1 MKYFG
6 YIYETTNNINGKKY
20 IGKKK
25 SSTFDENYIGSGV
38 LLQKA
43 IEKYGKVNFS
53 VKILKWCE
61 TREILNESEKYFIK
75 SNNVYKSIDYYNIAS
90 GGEGGNTYAG
100 KSDDEMTEIKLKISN
115 SNKGS
120 NNGNKG
126 QYVGEKNSMFGKKQT
141 KEARIKISEGGKK
154 VKINRSHPWT
164 EEKQAKRQATQ
175 KRYRR
180 YWKVYKK
187 STNEFFENFT
197 NKSIWLK
204 TISDES
210 YKLIDYL
217 DKFEINRGGTFI
229 FGDLEFNVEII
240 DTETLTSDE
249 LKEFEQKH
257 LDYKKYVYN
266 KRLLHMKKCREEKRN
281 KKV

>member
-1 MKYFG
+1 MNYFG

-25 SSTFDENYIGSGV
+25 SSTFDKEYIGSGV
-38 LLQKA
+38 LLQEA
-43 IEKYGKVNFS
+43 IKKYGKENFS

-75 SNNVYKSIDYYNIAS
+75 SNNAYKSIDFYNIAS
-90 GGEGGNTYAG
+90 GGEGGNTYIG
-100 KSDDEMTEIKLKISN
+100 KSEDEMDKIKLKISN
-115 SNKGS
+115 ANKGS

-126 QYVGEKNSMFGKKQT
+126 QYVGEKNPMFGKKQT
-141 KEARIKISEGGKK
+141 KEARIKISESGKK
-154 VKINRSHPWT
+154 IKINRSHPWT

-187 STNEFFENFT
+187 STNEVFENFT
-197 NKSIWLK
+197 NNIIWLK

-210 YKLIDYL
+210 YALIDYL
-217 DKFEINRGGTFI
+217 DKFEINRGGHFT
-229 FGDLEFNVEII
+229 FGDIDINVEII

-249 LKEFEQKH
+249 LNILEQKH
-257 LDYKKYVYN
+257 LDYKKYLYN
-266 KRLLHMKKCREEKRN
+266 NYLLKMKKSREEKRI